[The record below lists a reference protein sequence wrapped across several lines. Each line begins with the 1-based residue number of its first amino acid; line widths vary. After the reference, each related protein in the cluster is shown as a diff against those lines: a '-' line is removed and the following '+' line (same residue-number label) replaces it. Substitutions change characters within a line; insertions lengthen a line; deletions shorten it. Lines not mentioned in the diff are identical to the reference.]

1 MDSMDEYAPKPARS
15 GKFGGFWR
23 FIRGQISRIRW
34 RKPAHRK
41 IDINTCSKHEMV
53 YRLGLPIVYAN
64 DIERLRHDGY
74 QLTSIED
81 LWEVVGIPEAT
92 ARRIEPLLVF
102 RYRLQGE
109 AAGSWRRLNTYSVP
123 ELIACGIED
132 TLANR
137 IVKEREQRGAF
148 RSPVDARRR
157 VGLDLDRY
165 QRLL

>member
-1 MDSMDEYAPKPARS
+1 MNMHQNRHFNA
-15 GKFGGFWR
+15 GKSEGFWR
-23 FIRGQISRIRW
+23 YIRRQLSRILW
-34 RKPAHRK
+34 RKTAQKK

-64 DIERLRHDGY
+64 DIERLRHEGY

-92 ARRIEPLLVF
+92 ARRIEPRLVF
-102 RYRLQGE
+102 RYSLQGE

-123 ELIACGIED
+123 ELIACGLED
-132 TLANR
+132 TLAYR
-137 IVKEREQRGAF
+137 IVEEREQRGPF

-157 VGLDLDRY
+157 VGLDLQRY

>member
-1 MDSMDEYAPKPARS
+1 MNEYGPKPGSS
-15 GKFGGFWR
+15 GQFGSFWR
-23 FIRGQISRIRW
+23 FIWRLLSRIRW
-34 RKPAHRK
+34 GKTAQRK

-64 DIERLRHDGY
+64 DIERLRHEGY

-81 LWEVVGIPEAT
+81 LWEIVGIPEPT

-102 RYRLQGE
+102 RYSMQGE
-109 AAGSWRRLNTYSVP
+109 ATGSWRRLNTYSVS

-132 TLANR
+132 ALANR
-137 IVKEREQRGAF
+137 IVEEREQQGPY

-157 VGLDLDRY
+157 VGLDLHRY